1 MKKIVLMAGAALVA
15 LGMASCGGNK
25 TEGDKACN
33 DKACEKGDVEA
44 VFTGVLP
51 AADCDGIRYTLTL
64 EYDADD
70 KDGDYKLIETY
81 IQADTTETTG
91 YKDLRSVASEGDFTV
106 NKQGDKT
113 YLKLVKDAKDS
124 APEASDN
131 LYFVVDS
138 ETAITLTNSDLEVS
152 TTPGMN
158 YTLKKTN

>member
-25 TEGDKACN
+25 TEGNKACGDKASC
-33 DKACEKGDVEA
+33 DKDVEA

-91 YKDLRSVASEGDFTV
+91 YKDLRSVTSEGDFTV

-113 YLKLVKDAKDS
+113 YLKLVKDVKDS
-124 APEASDN
+124 SAEASDN

-138 ETAITLTNSDLEVS
+138 ESAITLTNSDLEVS

>member
-15 LGMASCGGNK
+15 LGMASCSGNK
-25 TEGDKACN
+25 TEGDKAC
-33 DKACEKGDVEA
+33 DSKCDKGDVEA

-70 KDGDYKLIETY
+70 KDGDYKLVETY
-81 IQADTTETTG
+81 IQEDSTATTG

-106 NKQGDKT
+106 SKQGDKT

-138 ETAITLTNSDLEVS
+138 ENAITMTNADFEVS
-152 TTPGMN
+152 TTPGVN
-158 YTLKKTN
+158 YTLTKTN